1 MGKPNEG
8 DKGEINIQNKNKTPI
23 QMRLSQVQAMA
34 EQKRS
39 SASAIGVIGGLAFEV
54 NPATPSPP
62 PGRRIVMGHIGG
74 YPFLRFRIRR
84 PPPNVWPDNYLLD
97 NLENIREEINTSPI
111 LRATLGGRHFIAYI
125 SGILNFK
132 GKLTGGD
139 RVIKFDQLQKLAG
152 NGMRILPTNK
162 ILSEQWMRTLFTNL
176 RKRCEE
182 ERKKER
188 TFGDHSEIE
197 YIYANRIEIC
207 IEANTGTQ
215 IRTWGKEE
223 LI

>member
-1 MGKPNEG
+1 MKLTRIYHELIDKEEELAREKNPLSLSKKSISLKKTTKQAKPQSTPRGKDLP
-8 DKGEINIQNKNKTPI
+8 T
-23 QMRLSQVQAMA
+23 
-34 EQKRS
+34 
-39 SASAIGVIGGLAFEV
+39 
-54 NPATPSPP
+54 PP
-62 PGRRIVMGHIGG
+62 PPPERRIVRKAIGS
-74 YPFLRFRIRR
+74 YPFLCFKIRR
-84 PPPNVWPDNYLLD
+84 PPPNVWPDIYLLD

-152 NGMRILPTNK
+152 NAMRILPTNK
-162 ILSEQWMRTLFTNL
+162 ILSEQWMRTLFTDL

-197 YIYANRIEIC
+197 YICANRIEIC